1 MNLKLEALQTENQTL
16 HDKLAALQHVET
28 ENQQLISQV
37 TRLVKVERS
46 MIEFQDKLDVQIN
59 FYRQLNEIA
68 KRLKTTFVPSEIL
81 DIAVAFM
88 LYDLNFERCLIL
100 KHDVM
105 SNRGSSAGSN
115 DERPDVFRAFL
126 WDGYDDEE
134 IPIDLTLS
142 IADWPCLGGLA
153 HRSDSHDFVVS
164 PLDAPIDL
172 NLGTILGIDEFILCT
187 IRSPPTSPQYLIA
200 VGNTAHQATLFSR
213 VTTQADYLVVL
224 SNLLAQVTGAIGQ
237 SLLYQATHDQAETL
251 KTMISKLQSTQSQL
265 IQTEKMSS
273 LGQLVAGIAHEIN
286 NPVNFIYGNL
296 TYVNSYTRDLF
307 KLISAYQEAY
317 PDPTELIQN
326 TLDEIDFDFLKVD
339 FLNVI
344 ASMQVGASRIQD
356 IVLSL
361 RNFSRMDESEFKRVD
376 LHAGLESTLLIL
388 QHRLKASHD
397 HPAIALTKQYAD
409 LPLIDCAA
417 GLLNQVFMNL
427 LSNSIDA
434 MESAC
439 QQHLIQQPEIQ
450 ICTAIDSTGVIIRI
464 IDNGIGIPEQIQ
476 HRLFDPFFTTKPVGK
491 GTGLGLSISYQIIVE
506 KHQGTLECHS
516 AIGQG
521 TEFRIWIPIKSRV

>member
-1 MNLKLEALQTENQTL
+1 MNLELEMLQAENQSL
-16 HDKLAALQHVET
+16 HHKLAALQHIES
-28 ENQQLISQV
+28 ENQQLIAQV

-46 MIEFQDKLDVQIN
+46 MIEFQDKLDVQVN
-59 FYRQLNEIA
+59 SYRQLNEIA

-81 DIAVAFM
+81 NIAVEFV

-100 KHDVM
+100 KRESM
-105 SNRGSSAGSN
+105 FN
-115 DERPDVFRAFL
+115 DKTSDVFKAFL
-126 WDGYDDEE
+126 WDGYDDDE
-134 IPIDLTLS
+134 IPIDRSLS
-142 IADWPCLGGLA
+142 ITDWPCLAELE
-153 HRSDSHDFVVS
+153 HRSEGQDFLVS
-164 PLDAPIDL
+164 PLDMPIDF
-172 NLGTILGIDEFILCT
+172 NLGKTLGMDEFILCT
-187 IRSPPTSPQYLIA
+187 IRSPYTSPQYLIA

-213 VTTQADYLVVL
+213 VTVQANYLVVL

-237 SLLYQATHDQAETL
+237 ALLYQATHDQAEAL

-296 TYVNSYTRDLF
+296 TYVNSYTSDLF
-307 KLISAYQEAY
+307 KLISAYQNSY
-317 PDPTELIQN
+317 PVPTESVQN
-326 TLDEIDFDFLKVD
+326 TLDAIDFDFLKVD

-376 LHAGLESTLLIL
+376 LHDGLESTLLIL
-388 QHRLKASHD
+388 QHRLKASHE
-397 HPAIALTKQYAD
+397 HPLIVLTKRYAE

-439 QQHLIQQPEIQ
+439 EQHLIQQPEIQ
-450 ICTAIDSTGVIIRI
+450 ICTSIESDGVMIRI

-476 HRLFDPFFTTKPVGK
+476 HRLFDPFFTTKPIGK

-516 AIGQG
+516 TIDQG
-521 TEFRIWIPIKSRV
+521 TEFRIWIPIKFRS